1 MRTADSIKSCGRLVG
16 ADELLNVLWD
26 ATLAGLNPDGVAP
39 ADSAPRPSEEF
50 CLAQDVQA
58 ARAEIERRLR
68 ARFADG
74 LVEQIAA
81 QIPRLSKAELAVI
94 RDLHA
99 EAIAADQ

>member
-1 MRTADSIKSCGRLVG
+1 MIKTQAHLLGS
-16 ADELLNVLWD
+16 DELLDVLWA
-26 ATLAGLNPDGVAP
+26 ATIAGLNPAGVAP
-39 ADSAPRPSEEF
+39 AGSAPAGVEF

-74 LVEQIAA
+74 LVDKIAA
-81 QIPRLSKAELAVI
+81 QIPRLSVAELGVI

-99 EAIAADQ
+99 NAIAADQ

>member
-1 MRTADSIKSCGRLVG
+1 MKTADNIKSCGRLVG
-16 ADELLNVLWD
+16 ADELLDVMWA
-26 ATLAGLNPDGVAP
+26 ATVAGLNPDGVAP
-39 ADSAPRPSEEF
+39 AASAPAGEEF

-74 LVEQIAA
+74 LVEAIAA

-94 RDLHA
+94 RALHA

>member
-1 MRTADSIKSCGRLVG
+1 MKTADSIKSCGRLVG
-16 ADELLNVLWD
+16 GDELLDAMWS
-26 ATLAGLNPDGVAP
+26 ATLAGLNPDGVA
-39 ADSAPRPSEEF
+39 AGDSAPAGEEF
-50 CLAQDVQA
+50 CLLSDVQA

-74 LVEQIAA
+74 LVQQIAM

-99 EAIAADQ
+99 DALVISP